1 MYITNPKTK
10 KGRKNMKNRKI
21 VVVAFVLA
29 AVLMLGVGY
38 AALTDVLDITG
49 SADVNQS
56 AAEEAFNE
64 DIHFSAAVANQTG
77 NTASVNGDNNDKASF
92 TANTLKG
99 AGDTVT
105 FTFTIVNDG
114 DVDAEVTPTL
124 NATAGNTKP
133 EYFDI
138 SSDWNGNPQ
147 TLAAG
152 GSLTYT
158 VTVELIQTPTETISG
173 SFLIELTAVS
183 VDATP

>member
-1 MYITNPKTK
+1 
-10 KGRKNMKNRKI
+10 MKNRKT
-21 VVVAFVLA
+21 VVVAFLLV
-29 AVLMLGVGY
+29 AVMLMGVGY

-64 DIHFSAAVANQTG
+64 DVYFSAAEAENPTPAPEKP
-77 NTASVNGDNNDKASF
+77 NTASVNADNKDKASF

-99 AGDTVT
+99 KGDKAT
-105 FTFTIVNDG
+105 FTFTIKNDG
-114 DVDAEVTPTL
+114 DVAATVTPKL
-124 NATAGNTKP
+124 NATLGNTLP
-133 EYFDI
+133 EYFSI
-138 SSDWNGNPQ
+138 TSDWDGATK

-158 VTVELIQTPTETISG
+158 VTVELIKTPTETISG

-183 VDATP
+183 QAATTPAEPTT

>member
-1 MYITNPKTK
+1 
-10 KGRKNMKNRKI
+10 MKNRKT
-21 VVVAFVLA
+21 VVVAFLLV
-29 AVLMLGVGY
+29 AVMLLSVGY

-56 AAEEAFNE
+56 AAEESFNE
-64 DIHFSAAVANQTG
+64 DIHFSTAVANQTG
-77 NTASVNGDNNDKASF
+77 NTASVNADNKDKASF

-99 AGDTVT
+99 KDDEVT
-105 FTFTIVNDG
+105 FTFTIVNEG
-114 DVDAEVTPTL
+114 DLAATVTPTL

-138 SSDWNGNPQ
+138 SSDWDGETK

-158 VTVELIQTPTETISG
+158 VTVKLLKTPTETISG
-173 SFLIELTAVS
+173 SFLIELTATS
-183 VDATP
+183 VDATT

>member
-1 MYITNPKTK
+1 
-10 KGRKNMKNRKI
+10 MKNRRNI
-21 VVVAFVLA
+21 VVAFLIF
-29 AVLMLGVGY
+29 AVMLLGVGY

-64 DIHFSAAVANQTG
+64 DVHFSAATANDLG
-77 NTASVNGDNNDKASF
+77 NTASVNSDNNDKASF

-99 AGDTVT
+99 AGDQVS
-105 FTFTIVNDG
+105 FTFTITNSG
-114 DVDAEVTPTL
+114 DVDAVVTPTL

-133 EYFDI
+133 EYFSI
-138 SSDWNGNPQ
+138 SSDWDGAEK

-158 VTVELIQTPTETISG
+158 VTVTLDNTPTETISG

-183 VDATP
+183 ATDTSAT